1 LDKPDERERKKERK
15 KENQRSCGKM
25 SVFQKHFLPLYSK
38 ISSSIYPDK
47 ITKARTARNYIDS
60 NIALKFK
67 GPPPL
72 S

>member
-1 LDKPDERERKKERK
+1 MKEKERRKERK
-15 KENQRSCGKM
+15 KINDPAGKM